1 MEWLNQFADILRDNW
16 AKVLLIFSTPVV
28 GGLTVWQLG
37 RIVVKFI
44 QNRTAK
50 KYTAKQKE
58 YRDEVVT
65 AISGLKEFIA
75 EQVKNEVK
83 ESTEKIAQTF
93 NELQLK
99 TQETK
104 QAIYEKIFDTKME
117 VKEIAQEIKTDV
129 ETEIA
134 EIKQDVIEEEEQQII
149 QEEENEPEQ
158 AEETPKKV
166 DLL

>member
-58 YRDEVVT
+58 YRDEIFG
-65 AISGLKEFIA
+65 AINELKEFVVEKFKEQGQNTTQTIA
-75 EQVKNEVK
+75 N
-83 ESTEKIAQTF
+83 TF
-93 NELQLK
+93 NDLQLK

-134 EIKQDVIEEEEQQII
+134 EIKEDVIEEEQQII